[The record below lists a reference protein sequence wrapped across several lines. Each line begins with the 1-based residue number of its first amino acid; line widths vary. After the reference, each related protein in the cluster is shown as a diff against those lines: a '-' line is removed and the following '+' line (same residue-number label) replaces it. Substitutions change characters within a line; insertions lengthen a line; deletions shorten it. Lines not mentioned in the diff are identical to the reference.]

1 MAGSAGLRASWPLLC
16 GYADCRLRA
25 PPLPAIA
32 STRCRQGDVLDGF
45 ALETGFDRADLA
57 ARWQA
62 ARPVSPFLTWSW
74 ISAWLVAT
82 GADPVLLRAAG
93 AEGEALGLF
102 CRARAAGSQRV
113 FALTQCGDAAR
124 DAPFVEHNG
133 LAGGASDPAALQR
146 LAAFLATARAEGP
159 LAGWDE
165 LRLSAVPRSWAP
177 AFAQAGFEVE
187 IRATYP
193 VYGVD
198 LDALR
203 GSGVA
208 SVRDTLGAGA
218 RARIRRA
225 VQLYGGGSALRIER
239 AVGRSARADA
249 LRRLVTLHQARW
261 NAAGRPGAFAS
272 PVFYGLVEQL
282 VDRGVP
288 AGEVELLR
296 VDAGARVVGVML
308 NLIADGHVASYVTG
322 FAREADNRLK
332 PGLLCHALAIDLHL
346 REGRAVYDL
355 LAGAARY
362 KRELAR
368 PCGDL
373 QWLSVFPARRCPRVV
388 GRLGALARRLAA
400 RLRPGLTARVRHRGF
415 A

>member
-1 MAGSAGLRASWPLLC
+1 MEP
-16 GYADCRLRA
+16 
-25 PPLPAIA
+25 
-32 STRCRQGDVLDGF
+32 
-45 ALETGFDRADLA
+45 GFDRAGLA

-62 ARPVSPFLTWSW
+62 ARPASPFLTWSW
-74 ISAWLVAT
+74 ISAWLAAT
-82 GADPVLLRAAG
+82 GADPILLRAAG
-93 AEGEALGLF
+93 TAGEALGLF
-102 CRARAAGSQRV
+102 CRAPAAGSRRV

-133 LAGGASDPAALQR
+133 LAGGANDPAALER

-165 LRLSAVPRSWAP
+165 LRLSAVPRGWAP
-177 AFAQAGFEVE
+177 AFAQVGFEVE
-187 IRATYP
+187 IRATHP
-193 VYGVD
+193 VHGVD

-208 SVRDTLGAGA
+208 SVRDALGAGA

-225 VQLYGGGSALRIER
+225 VRLYGGASALRIER
-239 AVGRSARADA
+239 AVGPSARADA
-249 LRRLVTLHQARW
+249 LQSLVTLHQARW

-272 PVFYGLVEQL
+272 PVFRRLVEQL

-288 AGEVELLR
+288 AGEAELLR
-296 VDAGARVVGVML
+296 VDAGPRVVGVML
-308 NLIADGHVASYVTG
+308 NLIAGGHVASYATG

-373 QWLSVFPARRCPRVV
+373 QWLSVFPARRYPPVIA
-388 GRLGALARRLAA
+388 RLGALARRLGAGFRPVLTA
-400 RLRPGLTARVRHRGF
+400 RLRHRGL